1 MNLKETV
8 CYRAG
13 RLEVQRR
20 GGVLSR
26 VSKGREAARKAMS
39 RHASA
44 TRAAERGEV
53 QVGNRWGGMSASVER
68 VLWRQDHVGLCG
80 AGALAA

>member
-1 MNLKETV
+1 MPASTRSPERPNV
-8 CYRAG
+8 IF
-13 RLEVQRR
+13 EVQRR

-26 VSKGREAARKAMS
+26 VSKGREAARKALS

-53 QVGNRWGGMSASVER
+53 QVGNRWG
-68 VLWRQDHVGLCG
+68 DDGLPG
-80 AGALAA
+80 